1 MRSWT
6 GKIDSWHLEGQDGDP
21 WRSTEPPMLF
31 HPPTWMLS
39 RTSIKAQHFLEPL
52 EAVEKERNHESVLT
66 VEEWSASC
74 LQKQPGVAFQAR
86 QGITEFDLEGGTIG
100 ALCVD
105 AGASRPPSF
114 LHLGRTGMG
123 YPLCYELLSSLQV
136 TGKNLPDF
144 EMIILKWGYELPS
157 PQKVRGSGVHL
168 SLGVFTFSE
177 TALLLTLKLHISE
190 GLKLG

>member
-1 MRSWT
+1 MRADSGRVECQLPSETT
-6 GKIDSWHLEGQDGDP
+6 GSGFPGTP
-21 WRSTEPPMLF
+21 
-31 HPPTWMLS
+31 
-39 RTSIKAQHFLEPL
+39 
-52 EAVEKERNHESVLT
+52 RNYRIR
-66 VEEWSASC
+66 
-74 LQKQPGVAFQAR
+74 PR
-86 QGITEFDLEGGTIG
+86 RGTIG

-105 AGASRPPSF
+105 EGASRPPSF

-123 YPLCYELLSSLQV
+123 YPLYYELLSSLQV

-177 TALLLTLKLHISE
+177 IALLLTLKLHISE
-190 GLKLG
+190 GLKLGSHFYLSVSPSRLKTVFSVSVWILSRCPSCFC